1 METITLGDGTNL
13 RVAAPYKWPEYWS
26 LVQDEAWEPQTLATI
41 RSLTPGSVMLEI
53 GGWIG
58 STALIAAAV
67 GVEVHSFEPDPKA
80 LVAFRQH
87 LEWNPEL
94 AQRITLYAA
103 AVSTETG
110 RAVLANDSL
119 GESTSSL
126 VKRKGETVEVDT
138 VDIRDLLTEPW
149 IDRVAL
155 VKLDIE
161 GGEYQVAAALADVL
175 KRIGTPTF
183 LLSTHV
189 DYLSDLVPIK
199 NGIVRKVVKQVYC
212 LRHPLVVW
220 KFRCYTHWH
229 VPRDAGWRPV
239 NRWSADVRLL
249 MHRNLEFL
257 LSDHQ
262 LGDDLRR
269 HGPGR

>member
-1 METITLGDGTNL
+1 VETITLGDGTNL
-13 RVAAPYKWPEYWS
+13 KVAAPYKWPEYWS
-26 LVQDEAWEPQTLATI
+26 LVQNETWERYTVATI

-67 GVEVHSFEPDPKA
+67 GAEVHSFEPDPKA

-94 AQRITLYAA
+94 AQRITLHAA

-110 RAVLANDSL
+110 RAILANDSL
-119 GESTSSL
+119 GDSTSSL

-138 VDIRDLLTEPW
+138 VDVRDLLPEPW

-161 GGEYQVAAALADVL
+161 GGEYQLAAALADVL
-175 KRIGTPTF
+175 KRIGTPRF

-189 DYLSDLVPIK
+189 DYLQDLVPI
-199 NGIVRKVVKQVYC
+199 NNDVVRKAVIRVYL

-229 VPRDAGWRPV
+229 IPAGAGWRPV
-239 NRWSADVRLL
+239 NRWLVVVRLF
-249 MHRNLEFL
+249 MHRNREFL

-262 LGDDLRR
+262 LGGDLR
-269 HGPGR
+269 